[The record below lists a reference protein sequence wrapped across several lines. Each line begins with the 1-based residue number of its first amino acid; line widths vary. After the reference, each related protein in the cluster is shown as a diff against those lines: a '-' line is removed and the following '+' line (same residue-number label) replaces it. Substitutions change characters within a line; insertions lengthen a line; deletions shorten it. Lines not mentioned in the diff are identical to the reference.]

1 MYGVRYEIIPSI
13 QNYINLYRCTIKIF
27 KKKMYKRNVVHKVLI
42 LLAINNLGVQSMHQ
56 LENAYVTKNRLNQTF
71 TSKMRLGKNSNIHK
85 NI

>member
-13 QNYINLYRCTIKIF
+13 QNYINLYICTINII
-27 KKKMYKRNVVHKVLI
+27 KKKMYKRNVVHKVLT
-42 LLAINNLGVQSMHQ
+42 LHAINNLGVQSMHQ

-71 TSKMRLGKNSNIHK
+71 TSKMRLSKNSNIHK